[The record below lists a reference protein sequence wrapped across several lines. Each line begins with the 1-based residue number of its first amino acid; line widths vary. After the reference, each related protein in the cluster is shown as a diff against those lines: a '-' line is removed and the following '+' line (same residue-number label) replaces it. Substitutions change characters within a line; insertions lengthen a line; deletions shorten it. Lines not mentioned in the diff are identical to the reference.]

1 MKFNGED
8 LIGGCGGNA
17 IQLQVVAFIE
27 SKECTKKIF
36 NYKDKDGN
44 TPLYVAALMNNFLI
58 VEALIKKGADIN
70 YLKETSGFNPLM
82 AAIFDSSYLATN
94 RQQENTDIINLLIDA
109 GTSLEPTIGES
120 AFNLACLTGKNE
132 AIRKILGSGK
142 EINLHFRDR
151 YNATGLGHLEQ
162 TGNNEGL
169 RLVENYLLNKSLKK
183 ELPNVCFGLK
193 KQKAKV

>member
-8 LIGGCGGNA
+8 LIAGCKGNP
-17 IQLQVVAFIE
+17 ILSQVVAFIE
-27 SKECTKKIF
+27 SKECTKDIF
-36 NYKDKDGN
+36 NYIDADGN
-44 TPLYVAALMNNFLI
+44 TPLYVAAGTNKYE
-58 VEALIKKGADIN
+58 VVKALVKKGANVNHFKDAN
-70 YLKETSGFNPLM
+70 GFNALM

-94 RQQENTDIINLLIDA
+94 RIKENEEIINLLIDA

-120 AFNLACLTGKNE
+120 AFNLACLTGKTE

-162 TGNNEGL
+162 TGNDEGL
-169 RLVENYLLNKSLKK
+169 RLVENYLLNKALKK
-183 ELPNVCFGLK
+183 DLSNECLGLK
-193 KQKAKV
+193 KPKAKV